1 MGVSTISLGLGLG
14 GGKAATSSGRSGG
27 GGGGGF
33 SSTLSAQLDGT
44 NEHVLMNSSYDL
56 GTLSLWFKS
65 DATITKSSSTKALVG
80 FTGVSTYAVYAS
92 IQTGGNVTGAVTDEL
107 ITLYTGDWA
116 YSYSS
121 SSGSINTDWHHL
133 AVRWTGSDYEI
144 YLDGTQVKNDD
155 GQVVGD
161 QSKAKIPISSF
172 DVGIRNGSDRAFDGL
187 IDEVAIW
194 STPLSA
200 SATADLYNSGVPSD
214 LTSLSP
220 NGWWRMGENDSGS
233 NGATI
238 GTVTDQGSGGN
249 NATGTNSPTYSNS
262 VPVNTQLNYPGG
274 IWSSSGSTYFIGT
287 APTMHFDASII
298 DGADPNNNPSNGAA
312 VSTWGDRSGNGTNY
326 DASQSNASEQ
336 PVYTASGPGS
346 QPTITWNGD
355 KLDLATTWS
364 KSGSITGVFVFQA
377 TNDHKA
383 SPTGYTGFANQLYN
397 EAFPSHN
404 ADFFG
409 GQQATNV
416 SNKQGFNYITARRDG
431 SSAALFEQGGSSIL
445 GPLTRSATIYID
457 RLGDASPH
465 GVHGRY
471 NHLGTISE
479 IMVFDSALSTS
490 ELNTIRLYIANKY
503 SISTSAFS

>member
-27 GGGGGF
+27 GGGGFNIDLRDTHSNIIARSGDAVGTIAF
-33 SSTLSAQLDGT
+33 ATDTYDLYVFDGSNWYFYDYNSTTAFASTLSASFDGT
-44 NEHVLMNSSYDL
+44 DDYLAVGSSYDL

-249 NATGTNSPTYSNS
+249 NGTGTNGPTYS
-262 VPVNTQLNYPGG
+262 
-274 IWSSSGSTYFIGT
+274 STT
-287 APTMHFDASII
+287 P
-298 DGADPNNNPSNGAA
+298 
-312 VSTWGDRSGNGTNY
+312 
-326 DASQSNASEQ
+326 
-336 PVYTASGPGS
+336 
-346 QPTITWNGD
+346 
-355 KLDLATTWS
+355 
-364 KSGSITGVFVFQA
+364 
-377 TNDHKA
+377 
-383 SPTGYTGFANQLYN
+383 
-397 EAFPSHN
+397 
-404 ADFFG
+404 
-409 GQQATNV
+409 
-416 SNKQGFNYITARRDG
+416 
-431 SSAALFEQGGSSIL
+431 
-445 GPLTRSATIYID
+445 
-457 RLGDASPH
+457 
-465 GVHGRY
+465 
-471 NHLGTISE
+471 
-479 IMVFDSALSTS
+479 
-490 ELNTIRLYIANKY
+490 
-503 SISTSAFS
+503 